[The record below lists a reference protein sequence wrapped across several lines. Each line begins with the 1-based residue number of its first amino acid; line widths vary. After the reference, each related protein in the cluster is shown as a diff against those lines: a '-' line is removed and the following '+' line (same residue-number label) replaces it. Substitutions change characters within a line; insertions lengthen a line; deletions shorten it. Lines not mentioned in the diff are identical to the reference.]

1 MLIANTGYQ
10 LGDIQVLQVILLN
23 DRTVIGGLQLI
34 KIMIHGLQ
42 ETAQLIMGLVGMID
56 AVLHVLLTKLIEQF
70 GFPIKELVVV

>member
-34 KIMIHGLQ
+34 KIMIVGLQ
-42 ETAQLIMGLVGMID
+42 ETAPLIMGLVGMID